1 MFQNISTDYVEER
14 QTNKKNLKE
23 NFIKQNFS
31 KQLIA
36 IYLLSFMVSIVQFG
50 NNMAPFAIAM
60 IAAILIPYIITCI
73 GTFIGFGS
81 SGLLTYILTSLVFMA
96 LSIFVIPKTNDQ
108 TGQKSLMPHLMV
120 STILVQVVKI
130 LFGPILVYD
139 ILSSILFTI
148 VTSIFYKVLF

>member
-1 MFQNISTDYVEER
+1 
-14 QTNKKNLKE
+14 
-23 NFIKQNFS
+23 
-31 KQLIA
+31 
-36 IYLLSFMVSIVQFG
+36 
-50 NNMAPFAIAM
+50 
-60 IAAILIPYIITCI
+60 
-73 GTFIGFGS
+73 
-81 SGLLTYILTSLVFMA
+81 MA

-148 VTSIFYKVLF
+148 VTSRFLKVLF

>member
-50 NNMAPFAIAM
+50 QSAR
-60 IAAILIPYIITCI
+60 TDRC
-73 GTFIGFGS
+73 GR
-81 SGLLTYILTSLVFMA
+81 TSRRR
-96 LSIFVIPKTNDQ
+96 
-108 TGQKSLMPHLMV
+108 G
-120 STILVQVVKI
+120 
-130 LFGPILVYD
+130 
-139 ILSSILFTI
+139 
-148 VTSIFYKVLF
+148 